1 MLGTACLRCC
11 ICRCSD
17 LRRAAAISCARRAD
31 SYSWRAIKTASVGAR
46 KSKQAYE
53 PRSRVGISTMLLA
66 RVQVTFGAAKA
77 RLSELSVAD
86 LTVGTSAFCL
96 QCCACGGRPDA
107 GSRAPSSASPRSRR
121 VSWRSGRAR
130 HAAACF
136 AHRVE
141 LRQASPP
148 HADAHVPLTLSQTS
162 PPPSGPP
169 AQRSMRHDAR
179 STVLH
184 AAAMLRA
191 GSASGRRGLV

>member
-31 SYSWRAIKTASVGAR
+31 SWRAIKTASVGAR

-148 HADAHVPLTLSQTS
+148 HADARVPLTLSQTS

-179 STVLH
+179 STVL
-184 AAAMLRA
+184 RA
-191 GSASGRRGLV
+191 GSASGRCERGLV